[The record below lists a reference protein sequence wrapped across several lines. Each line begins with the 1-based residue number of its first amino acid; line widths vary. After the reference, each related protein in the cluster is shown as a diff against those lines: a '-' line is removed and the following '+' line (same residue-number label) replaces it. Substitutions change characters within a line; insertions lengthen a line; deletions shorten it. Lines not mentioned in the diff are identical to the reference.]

1 MQSNLIS
8 CNFFKYV
15 ISIRPFVYF
24 SILAYQRLR
33 LRELLVR
40 RIKQEAL
47 KSYVFT
53 YRYYYAS
60 ISLRTLEQQF
70 ALPLRSINAIIARMI
85 IQDELNVQ
93 YY

>member
-1 MQSNLIS
+1 M
-8 CNFFKYV
+8 
-15 ISIRPFVYF
+15 YF